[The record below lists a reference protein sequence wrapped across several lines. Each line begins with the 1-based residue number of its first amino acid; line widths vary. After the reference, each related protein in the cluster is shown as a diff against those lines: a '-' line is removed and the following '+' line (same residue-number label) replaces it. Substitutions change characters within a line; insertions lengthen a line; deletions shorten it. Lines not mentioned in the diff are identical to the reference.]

1 MSRLLLRTLRARAD
15 AGDRGSVT
23 LYFLVFGV
31 MMISMLALLVDGG
44 RLLNAS
50 GNAEDLANEA
60 ARAAGQQIKGP
71 EAIEGQ
77 GTEVDPAAATQA
89 AKEFLR
95 QAGATG
101 SVQVSP
107 DGQTI
112 TVTVHDVYHPILLGG
127 LGYGDFAVT
136 GHGSAELVRSD
147 AGG

>member
-1 MSRLLLRTLRARAD
+1 MTRLVRRLRCQPSEQ
-15 AGDRGSVT
+15 DRGSVT

-31 MMISMLALLVDGG
+31 MMIGMLALLVDGG

-60 ARAAGQQIKGP
+60 ARAAGQQIKAP
-71 EAIEGQ
+71 EAIAGEA
-77 GTEVDPAAATQA
+77 TEVDPAAAEQA
-89 AKEFLR
+89 AQEFLR

-101 SVQVSP
+101 SVQVAP

-127 LGYGDFAVT
+127 LGYGDFEVT